1 MVPYRTLHRFATE
14 RCGFG
19 RRDTPVRIVDGDP
32 GSECQIDFGYLGYLT
47 DPDTGRCRKV
57 HALIFTA
64 VYSRHMFVWL
74 TYSQTLAAVIAG
86 CAAAWTSSEVLS
98 GSRSEDNMKA
108 VVTEA
113 DAVNPR
119 LSQGWLDYAQFVTDP
134 ARIRS
139 PIDQPWT
146 ERVVRYAQKLLGRC
160 GLRKSR
166 RGETACRSTV
176 PKHGAAT

>member
-1 MVPYRTLHRFATE
+1 MPYRTLHRFATE

-19 RRDTPVRIVDGDP
+19 RRDTPVRLVDGDP

-47 DPDTGRCRKV
+47 DPNTGRRRKV

-74 TYSQTLAAVIAG
+74 TYSQTLAAGIAG
-86 CAAAWTSSEVLS
+86 CEAAWTFFGGVFKVLIP
-98 GSRSEDNMKA
+98 DNLKA

-119 LSQGWLDYAQFVTDP
+119 LSQGWLDYAEHTGFVTDP

-146 ERVVRYAQKLLGRC
+146 ERVVRYARKLLGRC
-160 GLRKSR
+160 GLR
-166 RGETACRSTV
+166 
-176 PKHGAAT
+176 